1 MPQHGFQLRNQ
12 FMPETQIT
20 KRTCRFDNRGFTFVE
35 LLIVIAIFS
44 IGILAVA
51 SMQVTSI
58 NANASAR
65 MSGEATALAANQ
77 IETLMA
83 LDYNTAVE
91 LSSDPVDN
99 PHVLNVGAYKV
110 NWIVTDSD
118 IDGDGTNESKTVV
131 VTVRCANANAKDV
144 DMQYIIHEL

>member
-1 MPQHGFQLRNQ
+1 
-12 FMPETQIT
+12 MPETQIT
-20 KRTCRFDNRGFTFVE
+20 KRTCRFDNRAFTFVE

-51 SMQVTSI
+51 SMQVTAI

-83 LDYNTAVE
+83 SDYDNDGNLNPGSHTLVE
-91 LSSDPVDN
+91 D
-99 PHVLNVGAYKV
+99 AYTID
-110 NWIVTDSD
+110 WTVTETD
-118 IDGDGTNESKTVV
+118 IDGDGTNESKTVL
-131 VTVRCANANAKDV
+131 VTVRCANPNAKDV
-144 DMQYIIHEL
+144 SMRYIIHEL

>member
-1 MPQHGFQLRNQ
+1 MS
-12 FMPETQIT
+12 ETQIT
-20 KRTCRFDNRGFTFVE
+20 KRTCRIDNRGFTFVE
-35 LLIVIAIFS
+35 LLMVIAIFS

-51 SMQVTSI
+51 SMQVTSM

-77 IETLMA
+77 IEALMA
-83 LDYNTAVE
+83 LDYNTAAE

-99 PHVLNVGAYKV
+99 PHVLNKEAYQV
-110 NWIVTDSD
+110 IWIVTDSD

>member
-1 MPQHGFQLRNQ
+1 MS
-12 FMPETQIT
+12 ETQIT
-20 KRTCRFDNRGFTFVE
+20 KRTCRIDNRGFTFIE
-35 LLIVIAIFS
+35 LLMVIAIFS

-51 SMQVTSI
+51 SMQVTSM

-77 IETLMA
+77 IEALLA
-83 LDYNTAVE
+83 LDYNTAAE

-99 PHVLNVGAYKV
+99 PHVMDKGAYKV

-131 VTVRCANANAKDV
+131 VTVRCDNANAKDI

>member
-1 MPQHGFQLRNQ
+1 MLN
-12 FMPETQIT
+12 TQKT
-20 KRTCRFDNRGFTFVE
+20 KKTCRIDDRGFTFVE

-51 SMQVTSI
+51 SMQVTAI

-83 LDYNTAVE
+83 SDYDNDGNLNPGSHTLVE
-91 LSSDPVDN
+91 D
-99 PHVLNVGAYKV
+99 AYTID
-110 NWIVTDSD
+110 WTVTETD
-118 IDGDGTNESKTVV
+118 IDGDGTNESKTVL
-131 VTVRCANANAKDV
+131 VTVRCANPNAKDV
-144 DMQYIIHEL
+144 SMRYIIHEL